1 MEKYILT
8 ETDRMVIYH
17 RVASKLINENILQSF
32 AGSAISALGPNADK
46 ILPDSIAVGF
56 KKKIVKSLF
65 QELDIDKGGA
75 LSDFIENIIANISIA
90 DLGEILAKTMTCERL
105 LEILISAT
113 TMSITKLGLKK
124 ALVPVVHYFSQY
136 EIGEGFDI
144 KKKKSG
150 KDFKSVTTKQ
160 VDQMLDTLIG
170 VLGEAL
176 LSKLVEALIKDN
188 LVNAIGDHICSKL
201 NLPRRPT
208 PAPPVAT
215 TQAAPAPAFPA
226 TPAPTTSSPGP
237 SLRVIP
243 APPRIGS
250 PSTPAGLPGPVTESQ
265 KRIENL
271 LKNSYR
277 KNFTV
282 EEFKKVKIAME
293 II

>member
-150 KDFKSVTTKQ
+150 KDVRNNIRYEE
-160 VDQMLDTLIG
+160 IG
-170 VLGEAL
+170 KMERKMEFLQ
-176 LSKLVEALIKDN
+176 IY
-188 LVNAIGDHICSKL
+188 
-201 NLPRRPT
+201 
-208 PAPPVAT
+208 
-215 TQAAPAPAFPA
+215 Q
-226 TPAPTTSSPGP
+226 
-237 SLRVIP
+237 IP
-243 APPRIGS
+243 
-250 PSTPAGLPGPVTESQ
+250 
-265 KRIENL
+265 N
-271 LKNSYR
+271 
-277 KNFTV
+277 
-282 EEFKKVKIAME
+282 
-293 II
+293 